1 MIDLKERYLVDDRG
15 NRLGVLLDV
24 AQYQQI
30 IEDLEELESIRTYDA
45 ARASGDAAI
54 PFKQAVAEIERE
66 RS

>member
-1 MIDLKERYLVDDRG
+1 M
-15 NRLGVLLDV
+15 DV